1 MGVLARLAAGGSGIR
16 RRFGTEPDLVEQ
28 VGQRQRMAEGELH
41 DVSSREDP
49 TITVEVGI
57 EEGRLVEPM
66 PPRRAPRLQVV
77 HAAADPPTPA
87 AEHLVAHRIGQPL
100 DGVVTRDVEPVE
112 VQSGVQLSERELAV
126 ATEHR
131 SRRRSQVATPQLAG
145 FRMHRRQRSPPE
157 RRRTAALPLR
167 IDRPQPITKSVGVMG
182 RLNEPIDDLA
192 RSGDRCIVLDD
203 GCFPI
208 L

>member
-1 MGVLARLAAGGSGIR
+1 
-16 RRFGTEPDLVEQ
+16 
-28 VGQRQRMAEGELH
+28 MAEGELH

-77 HAAADPPTPA
+77 HATTNSPTPA
-87 AEHLVAHRIGQPL
+87 ADHLVTHRIGQSL

-112 VQSGVQLSERELAV
+112 VQRGVQLSERELAV
-126 ATEHR
+126 ATEHC
-131 SRRRSQVATPQLAG
+131 SRRRSQVATPELASLW
-145 FRMHRRQRSPPE
+145 MHGRQRSPPE
-157 RRRTAALPLR
+157 RRRTTALPLR
-167 IDRPQPITKSVGVMG
+167 IDRPQPIAKSVGVMG

-192 RSGDRCIVLDD
+192 RSGDRRLVLDD

-208 L
+208 P